1 MRVLINHQR
10 KVLFL
15 LPGVYLKQDV
25 MNYFVTVYY
34 IWLARGSMLSTLAVI
49 TAFIF
54 QILNCEFFYEE
65 TYLWTLGY

>member
-1 MRVLINHQR
+1 
-10 KVLFL
+10 
-15 LPGVYLKQDV
+15 

>member
-34 IWLARGSMLSTLAVI
+34 IWLARRSMLSTLAVI